1 MEKTFKLLGLSGV
14 IALLSYSAM
23 VFISPIV
30 YPGYNC
36 MTMAVSELSAAG
48 SPSQTLAN
56 QLNALFG
63 PCSVLSITLVFI
75 ASRKSKVKLFRLGIT
90 LFTLMEWIC
99 ATGYE
104 MFPWVSGVDKLIFQ
118 NFMHL
123 AVTVAVVVL
132 SLSSLILLAISSKRV
147 GLKSLGL
154 WAIIALTAML
164 IGPIGT
170 SFMPPSVF
178 GLFER
183 FSTFSAVVFNAI
195 LGVYIFKGRFTSII

>member
-1 MEKTFKLLGLSGV
+1 MEKTFKMLALSGV
-14 IALLSYSAM
+14 VALLSYSAM
-23 VFISPIV
+23 VFISPIA
-30 YPGYNC
+30 YPGYNW
-36 MTMAVSELSAAG
+36 MTMAVSELSAEG

-63 PCSVLSITLVFI
+63 PCSVLCSTLVFI
-75 ASRKSKVKLFRLGIT
+75 ASKKSNIKTFKAGIT

-104 MFPWVSGVDKLIFQ
+104 MFPWISDAADLCFQ
-118 NFMHL
+118 NIMHL
-123 AVTVAVVVL
+123 VVTVLVVIL
-132 SLSSLILLAISSKRV
+132 SLSSLILIAISSSKV
-147 GLKSLGL
+147 GLKSLRIL
-154 WAIIALTAML
+154 SLISLIAML

-170 SFMPPSVF
+170 SLLPPSVF

-195 LGVYIFKGRFTSII
+195 LGIYLFKGRFSSIN

>member
-1 MEKTFKLLGLSGV
+1 MEKTFRLLGLSGV
-14 IALLSYSAM
+14 IALLSYTLM
-23 VFISPIV
+23 VVVSPLA
-30 YPGYNC
+30 YPNYNWL
-36 MTMAVSELSAAG
+36 TMAVSELSAEG

-75 ASRKSKVKLFRLGIT
+75 ASRKSKVKTFRAGIT

-118 NFMHL
+118 NIMHL

-132 SLSSLILLAISSKRV
+132 SLSSLILIAISSKRV
-147 GLKSLGL
+147 GLKSLGI
-154 WAIIALTAML
+154 WAIIALIVMV

-170 SFMPPSVF
+170 SILPPSVF

-195 LGVYIFKGRFTSII
+195 LGIYLFTGCFTSIC